1 MTAPALDPTR
11 LTKLRK
17 IGGDALVTA
26 LIDSFVAEAPARRAI
41 LAGEDVESTAQV
53 AHTLVAG
60 AGQLGATLLA
70 DGAREVE
77 EAYRT
82 KDLAAMRRL
91 APQLLTL
98 YDDAL
103 AALQRFRETA

>member
-1 MTAPALDPTR
+1 MPDDALDPTR

-26 LIDSFVAEAPARRAI
+26 LIESFLAEAPARRQI
-41 LAGEDVESTAQV
+41 LLGEDAEAVAQV

-70 DGAREVE
+70 DGARSVE
-77 EAYRT
+77 EAHRT
-82 KDLAAMRRL
+82 EDLATMRRL
-91 APQLLTL
+91 TPQLLTL